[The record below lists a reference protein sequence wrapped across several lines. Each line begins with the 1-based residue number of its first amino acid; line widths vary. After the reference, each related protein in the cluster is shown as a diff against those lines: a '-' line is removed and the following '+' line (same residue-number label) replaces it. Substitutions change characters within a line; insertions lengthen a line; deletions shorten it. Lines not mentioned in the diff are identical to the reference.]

1 MAGLR
6 KEVWL
11 NVILE
16 QYDEEVTFLDNTT
29 DLSAFV
35 ENDKINLAEAGI
47 DPDVLINNTTYPVA
61 VNERTDTPYALD
73 LDYYD
78 TENTLLRNAE
88 AIELAY
94 NKMQS
99 ITRRHAQ
106 ALKNKQAERS
116 TFNFAPTSDAA
127 FTPVLPTT
135 GATNGAGEKLI
146 TEDDIANLA
155 AAFDMM
161 NAPDGNRQLVL
172 HTRHWNELVRTS
184 QTLKEQ
190 RYRSKEG
197 VMNRVAFELFGFQIH
212 KYKNNPLYIKATGV
226 KAAYGTT
233 YVPATHGITS
243 VAFVG
248 QEAYKA
254 VGTIDMFDDLKNP
267 RERGDII
274 GFQQRFLAGMMRN
287 KYFGAIRSVDV

>member
-116 TFNFAPTSDAA
+116 TFNFAPTS
-127 FTPVLPTT
+127 V
-135 GATNGAGEKLI
+135 
-146 TEDDIANLA
+146 
-155 AAFDMM
+155 
-161 NAPDGNRQLVL
+161 
-172 HTRHWNELVRTS
+172 
-184 QTLKEQ
+184 
-190 RYRSKEG
+190 
-197 VMNRVAFELFGFQIH
+197 
-212 KYKNNPLYIKATGV
+212 
-226 KAAYGTT
+226 
-233 YVPATHGITS
+233 
-243 VAFVG
+243 
-248 QEAYKA
+248 
-254 VGTIDMFDDLKNP
+254 
-267 RERGDII
+267 
-274 GFQQRFLAGMMRN
+274 
-287 KYFGAIRSVDV
+287 

>member
-6 KEVWL
+6 KEVWTDVL
-11 NVILE
+11 LE
-16 QYDEEVTFLDNTT
+16 QYDEEVNFLDSTT

-47 DPDVLINNTTYPVA
+47 DPTVLINNTTYPVA
-61 VNERTDTPYALD
+61 VNERTDIAHGLE

-88 AIELAY
+88 KIELAY

-106 ALKNKQAERS
+106 ALKNKQAQRS
-116 TFNFAPTSDAA
+116 TFNFAPTSNSA
-127 FTPVLPTT
+127 FTPVIPTT
-135 GATNGAGEKLI
+135 GTTNGAGEKLI
-146 TEDDIANLA
+146 TEDDISIMA
-155 AAFDMM
+155 AIFDTMS
-161 NAPDGNRQLVL
+161 APDGNRHLVL
-172 HTRHWNELVRTS
+172 HTTHWNELVRTS

-212 KYKNNPLYIKATGV
+212 KYKNDPLYIKATGV

-233 YVPATHGITS
+233 YVPATHGIAS

-248 QEAYKA
+248 NEAFKA
-254 VGTIDMFDDLKNP
+254 VGSIDMFDDLKNP

-287 KYFGAIRSVDV
+287 KYFGAIRTVDV